1 MGKAD
6 VVRADLHI
14 HTKYSQDSSIN
25 PKTLV
30 NQLFAHESI
39 KAVAVTDHNNMD
51 GYDKVW
57 EMAKPFKDILI
68 VPGVEITTPVGDL
81 LVLGVTG
88 LPPKP
93 WNVEC
98 IIDFAKKN
106 GGVVIAAH
114 PYREYGLGSLAKN
127 YEVDAIEVLNGG
139 TPSHL
144 NKLAE
149 NLAREMNAPGVA
161 GTDAHNVDELWTV
174 YTEVQASLEVDEVLR
189 SIKKGLVKACSCSRS
204 IPF

>member
-1 MGKAD
+1 MEKAD
-6 VVRADLHI
+6 LVRADLHI

-39 KAVAVTDHNNMD
+39 KAVAVTDHNNID
-51 GYDKVW
+51 GYDKVR

-68 VPGVEITTPVGDL
+68 IPGVEITTPVGDL

-93 WNVEC
+93 WNAEC

-127 YEVDAIEVLNGG
+127 YDVDAIEVLNGG

-149 NLAREMNAPGVA
+149 NLAREMNTPGVA

-204 IPF
+204 IHF